1 MHYII
6 GTSIKVN
13 PATKFAIKDK
23 KLQPGQ
29 VYTLVYISKKQDKV
43 VYMFLDMNRKKI
55 EVEFSSCR
63 EADSF
68 IAKLRNE
75 KIPDYDALRQPVLDN
90 IPD

>member
-13 PATKFAIKDK
+13 PATKVAIKDK
-23 KLQPGQ
+23 RLQPGQ
-29 VYTLVYISKKQDKV
+29 VYTLAYIAKKQDKFI
-43 VYMFLDMNRKKI
+43 YMFLDMNRKKI
-55 EVEFSSCR
+55 DVEFNSCR

-75 KIPDYDALRQPVLDN
+75 RIPDYDALRQPVIDN